1 MSERYGLTP
10 AALYARV
17 SSDRQ
22 DVDLSVAAQLR
33 ALRDYAEKNG
43 YVVAREYI
51 DEAESGRIAD
61 RPQFRRMLDE
71 ASLADSPF
79 QEILVWKFS
88 RFTRKREH
96 AVAFKSMLRKRGI
109 RVTSITEHA
118 DDSPTGKLMEAIIES
133 VDEFYSENLAQE
145 VLRGMREAAS
155 RGFWIGTY
163 SPYGYRKVP
172 VQDGAKK
179 RPKLELD
186 PPADGVVR
194 RIFQMALLGTSILD
208 ITKTLNKEGIASP
221 QGRRWTKTTIH
232 RILTNESYT
241 GTLVW
246 GTRAKDN
253 VPPVRVEDAFPAIVS
268 RSDFERVSAILGSK
282 APAKIHPR
290 RAASPYLLSGIVR
303 CETCGKALTAHEA
316 KSGQF
321 TYYVCHSLLKQ
332 GQGACDTP
340 RLNAKRFERMIID
353 AIRENIL
360 TESNI
365 RDLVKLVNEE
375 LDSVIREQRER
386 VEAIDEELNEI
397 RRRLDRLWQA
407 VETTDLEINDILPRI
422 REHKERQEKLEMAAD
437 EARAILSVRMRGLGD
452 EDAIAGYVKEMS
464 EFLMES
470 KLTETRA
477 FIRSFVKE
485 IGVVPG
491 KATIRYTIPI
501 FQSTTNASV
510 LVGGEL
516 GRGRITDSRSIRR
529 FVYLPTVVPPQWD
542 TYCRPKASAFSL
554 SQSPRSVLPVGE
566 PSEVSNPATSSRVS
580 TTSRRRRATSQGR
593 AQPRDADVCG
603 CWQSRPPPK
612 PATQKAIERESLRPS
627 ASTTRLTCLEP
638 ASTAWAARSPAYM
651 GWTG

>member
-1 MSERYGLTP
+1 MNERYDLTP

-71 ASLADSPF
+71 ASLSDSPF

-155 RGFWIGTY
+155 RGFWISTY

-194 RIFQMALLGTSILD
+194 RIFQMALLGTSTLD
-208 ITKTLNKEGIASP
+208 ITKTLNSEGIASP
-221 QGRRWTKTTIH
+221 QGSRWTKTTIH
-232 RILTNESYT
+232 RILTNETYT

-253 VPPVRVEDAFPAIVS
+253 VPPVRVDNAFPAIIS
-268 RSDFERVSAILGSK
+268 RDEFERVAAILGSK

-340 RLNAKRFERMIID
+340 RLNAKRFERMIIEN
-353 AIRENIL
+353 IRENIL

-365 RDLVKLVNEE
+365 RELVKLVNEE
-375 LDSVIREQRER
+375 LDSVVREQREKA
-386 VEAIDEELNEI
+386 EAVDEELNEI

-422 REHKERQEKLEMAAD
+422 REHKERQERLEIAAD
-437 EARAILSVRMRGLGD
+437 EARAILAVRMQGLGD
-452 EDAIAGYVKEMS
+452 EEAIAAYVKEMS
-464 EFLMES
+464 DFLMES
-470 KLTETRA
+470 ELTETRA

-491 KATIRYTIPI
+491 KATIRYTIPMPK
-501 FQSTTNASV
+501 
-510 LVGGEL
+510 
-516 GRGRITDSRSIRR
+516 DSPI
-529 FVYLPTVVPPQWD
+529 
-542 TYCRPKASAFSL
+542 K
-554 SQSPRSVLPVGE
+554 G
-566 PSEVSNPATSSRVS
+566 
-580 TTSRRRRATSQGR
+580 
-593 AQPRDADVCG
+593 RDAQEIALSAPVLSTVTHGGRCRTRTCD
-603 CWQSRPPPK
+603 P
-612 PATQKAIERESLRPS
+612 LRVKQV
-627 ASTTRLTCLEP
+627 L
-638 ASTAWAARSPAYM
+638 
-651 GWTG
+651 

>member
-1 MSERYGLTP
+1 MNERYDLTP

-71 ASLADSPF
+71 ASLSDSPF

-133 VDEFYSENLAQE
+133 LDEFYSENLAQE

-155 RGFWIGTY
+155 RGFWISTY

-194 RIFQMALLGTSILD
+194 RIFQMALLGTSTLD
-208 ITKTLNKEGIASP
+208 ITKTLNREGIASP
-221 QGRRWTKTTIH
+221 QGSRWTKTTIH
-232 RILTNESYT
+232 RILTNETYT
-241 GTLVW
+241 GTLIW
-246 GTRAKDN
+246 GSRAKDN
-253 VPPVRVEDAFPAIVS
+253 VPPVRVDNAFPAIVS
-268 RSDFERVSAILGSK
+268 RDEFERVSAILGSK

-303 CETCGKALTAHEA
+303 CETCDKALTAHEA

-321 TYYVCHSLLKQ
+321 TYYVCHSLLKR

-340 RLNAKRFERMIID
+340 RLNSKRFERMIID
-353 AIRENIL
+353 SIRENIL

-365 RDLVKLVNEE
+365 RELVKLVNEE
-375 LDSVIREQRER
+375 LDSVIKEQREKA
-386 VEAIDEELNEI
+386 EAVDEELNEI

-422 REHKERQEKLEMAAD
+422 REHKERQERLEIAAD
-437 EARAILSVRMRGLGD
+437 EARAILAVRMQGLGD
-452 EDAIAGYVKEMS
+452 EETIAAYVKEMS
-464 EFLMES
+464 NFLMES
-470 KLTETRA
+470 ELTETRA

-491 KATIRYTIPI
+491 KATIRYTIP
-501 FQSTTNASV
+501 TPK
-510 LVGGEL
+510 
-516 GRGRITDSRSIRR
+516 DSPI
-529 FVYLPTVVPPQWD
+529 
-542 TYCRPKASAFSL
+542 K
-554 SQSPRSVLPVGE
+554 G
-566 PSEVSNPATSSRVS
+566 
-580 TTSRRRRATSQGR
+580 
-593 AQPRDADVCG
+593 RDA
-603 CWQSRPPPK
+603 QEI
-612 PATQKAIERESLRPS
+612 ALS
-627 ASTTRLTCLEP
+627 APVLSTVTHGGP
-638 ASTAWAARSPAYM
+638 
-651 GWTG
+651 GWTRTNDLGLIRTAL

>member
-1 MSERYGLTP
+1 MNERYDLTP

-71 ASLADSPF
+71 ASLSDSPF

-133 VDEFYSENLAQE
+133 LDEFYSENLAQE

-155 RGFWIGTY
+155 RGFWISTY

-194 RIFQMALLGTSILD
+194 RIFQMALLGTSTLD
-208 ITKTLNKEGIASP
+208 ITKTLNREGIASP
-221 QGRRWTKTTIH
+221 QGSRWTKTTIH
-232 RILTNESYT
+232 RILTNETYT
-241 GTLVW
+241 GTLIW
-246 GTRAKDN
+246 GSRAKDN
-253 VPPVRVEDAFPAIVS
+253 VPPVRVDNAFPAIVS
-268 RSDFERVSAILGSK
+268 RDEFERVSAILGSK

-321 TYYVCHSLLKQ
+321 TYYVCHSLLKR

-340 RLNAKRFERMIID
+340 RLNSKRFERMIID
-353 AIRENIL
+353 SIRENIL

-365 RDLVKLVNEE
+365 RELVKLVNEE
-375 LDSVIREQRER
+375 LDSVINEQREKA
-386 VEAIDEELNEI
+386 EAIDEELNEI

-422 REHKERQEKLEMAAD
+422 REHKERQERLEIAAD
-437 EARAILSVRMRGLGD
+437 EARAILAVRMQGLGD
-452 EDAIAGYVKEMS
+452 EETIAAYVKEMS
-464 EFLMES
+464 DFLMES
-470 KLTETRA
+470 ELTETRA

-491 KATIRYTIPI
+491 KATIRYTIPMPKDSPI
-501 FQSTTNASV
+501 KGRDAQEIALSAPVLSTVTHGGLDLTKSRTDADSDITPSLGMGTVYVSVASSP
-510 LVGGEL
+510 
-516 GRGRITDSRSIRR
+516 ITSMPSTKLRM
-529 FVYLPTVVPPQWD
+529 
-542 TYCRPKASAFSL
+542 SAFRSGIVPSFRKFRKSATYRAISSVSGRSTLLCSSWVSASSL
-554 SQSPRSVLPVGE
+554 AASSCSSRCLRDMMRGDR
-566 PSEVSNPATSSRVS
+566 TSRVS
-580 TTSRRRRATSQGR
+580 
-593 AQPRDADVCG
+593 
-603 CWQSRPPPK
+603 
-612 PATQKAIERESLRPS
+612 SLVS
-627 ASTTRLTCLEP
+627 MAS
-638 ASTAWAARSPAYM
+638 
-651 GWTG
+651 

>member
-1 MSERYGLTP
+1 MNERYDLTP

-133 VDEFYSENLAQE
+133 LDEFYSENLAQE

-155 RGFWIGTY
+155 RGFWISTY

-194 RIFQMALLGTSILD
+194 RIFQMALLGTSTLD

-221 QGRRWTKTTIH
+221 QGSRWTKTTIH
-232 RILTNESYT
+232 RILTNETYT
-241 GTLVW
+241 GTLIW
-246 GTRAKDN
+246 GSRAKDN
-253 VPPVRVEDAFPAIVS
+253 VPPVRVDNAFPAIVS
-268 RSDFERVSAILGSK
+268 RDEFERVSAILGSK

-321 TYYVCHSLLKQ
+321 TYYVCHSLLKR

-340 RLNAKRFERMIID
+340 RLNSKRFERMIID
-353 AIRENIL
+353 SIRENIL

-365 RDLVKLVNEE
+365 RELVKLVNEE
-375 LDSVIREQRER
+375 LDSVIREQREKA
-386 VEAIDEELNEI
+386 EAIDEELNEI
-397 RRRLDRLWQA
+397 RRRLGRLWQA

-422 REHKERQEKLEMAAD
+422 REHKERQEKLEIAAD
-437 EARAILSVRMRGLGD
+437 EARAILAVRMQGLGD
-452 EDAIAGYVKEMS
+452 EETIAAYVKEMS
-464 EFLMES
+464 DFLMES
-470 KLTETRA
+470 ELTETRA

-491 KATIRYTIPI
+491 KATIRYTIPMPK
-501 FQSTTNASV
+501 
-510 LVGGEL
+510 
-516 GRGRITDSRSIRR
+516 DSPI
-529 FVYLPTVVPPQWD
+529 
-542 TYCRPKASAFSL
+542 K
-554 SQSPRSVLPVGE
+554 G
-566 PSEVSNPATSSRVS
+566 
-580 TTSRRRRATSQGR
+580 
-593 AQPRDADVCG
+593 RDAQEIALSAPVLSTVTHG
-603 CWQSRPPPK
+603 GPTWQKPGPRP
-612 PATQKAIERESLRPS
+612 AGR
-627 ASTTRLTCLEP
+627 
-638 ASTAWAARSPAYM
+638 
-651 GWTG
+651 